1 MVYITERLT
10 VSNVTG
16 NSVAGGTTTTF
27 DTDLVAVNGTYDG
40 MEIEFLDGSCKGQV
54 ATILTYLQAGGA
66 ITLVTADAL
75 TRVPFGP
82 GTDGA
87 SSFIIWTLADVI
99 PTTPLIL
106 DLTIKSRWCKILY
119 IGIVQL
125 TAGDMEID
133 FEIWE
138 STATRADPANRAGWY
153 QLILSRRISQT
164 VLQGGQ
170 YGESLTDAPMPYT
183 DRDAETEEKTHNL
196 HIRIENFVAG
206 TDSDFSVS
214 IKVADMGENI

>member
-16 NSVAGGTTTTF
+16 DSVAGGTTTTF

-40 MEIEFLDGSCKGQV
+40 MELEFTSGPCKGQV
-54 ATILTYLQAGGA
+54 ATILTYLQADGA
-66 ITLVTADAL
+66 IVLVTADAL
-75 TRVPFGP
+75 TRTP
-82 GTDGA
+82 GAD
-87 SSFIIWTLADVI
+87 SFIIWTLADVT
-99 PTTPLIL
+99 PGAPLIL

-138 STATRADPANRAGWY
+138 STATRADPANRASFY

-170 YGESLTDAPMPYT
+170 YGESLAGDPMPYT

-196 HIRIENFVAG
+196 HIRIQNFAAG
-206 TDSDFSVS
+206 TASDFAVS
-214 IKVADMGENI
+214 IKVADMGENV